1 MAIVNLE
8 EILEMPM
15 RICGICICLM
25 ILLSQN
31 QIGWV
36 DNENGGRLIV
46 RVVAGSCVCVSVILG
61 GCACGWVVFNVVMA
75 SDN

>member
-1 MAIVNLE
+1 MNLE

-31 QIGWV
+31 LIGWV

-46 RVVAGSCVCVSVILG
+46 RVVAGSCVCECDSGRLRLRLG
-61 GCACGWVVFNVVMA
+61 GVQCGNGK
-75 SDN
+75 